1 MAVNADTESR
11 LNAPAWKPGIRLA
24 PESKELLLFRSTEVS
39 LRSQFGAARSVPA
52 IVAAFCC
59 C

>member
-1 MAVNADTESR
+1 

-24 PESKELLLFRSTEVS
+24 PESKELLLWRSAMFAT
-39 LRSQFGAARSVPA
+39 
-52 IVAAFCC
+52 FCC